1 MVAAIA
7 AELGMPLMPWQRY
20 VVDVAHEVDDD
31 GYWVYDEVV
40 VTVPRQAGKT
50 TLKIPVYVHRLGR
63 IELGELWMTAQ
74 SGGKAVDRWAKARA
88 WMLKPSAGLTGRF
101 KSKVSIG
108 HEVIEWLSTMAKLR
122 PFTPNETE
130 LHGESPDLVDI
141 DEWWAFDQKATRELE
156 QAYSPGFLTKN
167 AQAWKT
173 STAGTRESFGLN
185 RDVLRGRQAVE
196 LGRRSGLAYFEW
208 SLPDV
213 VGGVKV
219 DDLTDEE
226 LIEACIA
233 IHPAIGF
240 HPSAPAARMAQHI
253 RTSEWGLLGRDGFL
267 RAYGNRMADGGRI
280 SIIPEAAWA
289 ACVDRP
295 IPQGVP
301 VGLGLATDPRH
312 GDTAIAAA
320 FRDLET
326 DEVTAEVLRYR
337 PGTDW
342 AVEELVAIAGRNDH
356 VQIGANAAGA
366 VLDVVDALEARSD
379 WPEEYEVLRMSMKD
393 WGAAC
398 ARVVKEAT
406 TTPRP
411 TFHHIA
417 QPELTLSVENAG
429 KRRIGT
435 GAWAWDGVEISVA
448 PIDAVTAA
456 LWAADHPR
464 PPKPDRP
471 RFKIG

>member
-1 MVAAIA
+1 
-7 AELGMPLMPWQRY
+7 MPLMPWQRF
-20 VVDVAHEVDDD
+20 VVDVAHEVDPAT
-31 GYWVYDEVV
+31 GFWAYDEVV

-63 IELGELWMTAQ
+63 IRMGELWMTAQ
-74 SGGKAVDRWAKARA
+74 SGGKALDRWNKARE
-88 WMLKPSAGLTGRF
+88 WMESAGSGLSDRI

-108 HEVIEWLSTMAKLR
+108 HEEIRWLATLAKLR
-122 PFTPNETE
+122 PFTPNEDT

-141 DEWWAFDQKATRELE
+141 DEWWAFDQKAARAIE

-173 STAGTRESFGLN
+173 STAGTSESWGLN
-185 RDVLRGRQAVE
+185 RDVLRGRQAVD

-208 SLPDV
+208 SLPDEV
-213 VGGVKV
+213 DGVGL
-219 DDLTDEE
+219 DDLSDEE

-240 HPSAPAARMAQHI
+240 HPRVPAAKMIQHI
-253 RTSEWGLLGRDGFL
+253 RTKEWELLQRDGFL
-267 RAYGNRMADGGRI
+267 RAYGNRTHSKYKLA
-280 SIIPEAAWA
+280 IIPQASWA

-295 IPQGVP
+295 IPQRAP
-301 VGLGLATDPRH
+301 VGLGFAIDPRH
-312 GDTAIAAA
+312 GDAAVAAA

-326 DEVTAEVLRYR
+326 GEVTAEVLRYR
-337 PGTDW
+337 QGTAW
-342 AVEELVAIAGRNDH
+342 LVEEFAGIAARNDH
-356 VQIGANAAGA
+356 VQVAANAIGQSLEA
-366 VLDVVDALEARSD
+366 VDGLEARPD
-379 WPEEYEVLRMSMKD
+379 WPEEWKVLRLSAQQH
-393 WGAAC
+393 GAAC

-417 QPELTLSVENAG
+417 QAELTLSVENAG
-429 KRRIGT
+429 KRRVGT
-435 GAWAWDGVEISVA
+435 GGAWAWEGSETSVA

-456 LWAADHPR
+456 VWAADHPR
-464 PPKPDRP
+464 EVKPDKG
-471 RFKIG
+471 RFWIK

>member
-1 MVAAIA
+1 
-7 AELGMPLMPWQRY
+7 MPLMPWQRFI
-20 VVDVAHEVDDD
+20 VDVAHEVDPVT
-31 GYWVYDEVV
+31 GWWAYDEVV

-63 IELGELWMTAQ
+63 LELGELWMTAQ
-74 SGGKAVDRWAKARA
+74 SGGKALDRWNKARL
-88 WMLKPSAGLTGRF
+88 WMEKPSSGIAHRI

-108 HEVIEWLSTMAKLR
+108 HEVVTWRDTLANLR
-122 PFTPNETE
+122 PFTPGETQMD
-130 LHGESPDLVDI
+130 GESPDMVDV
-141 DEWWAFDQKATRELE
+141 DEWWAFDQKRARDLE
-156 QAYSPGFLTKN
+156 QSYSPGFLTKN

-173 STAGTRESFGLN
+173 STAGTRESWGLN

-213 VGGVKV
+213 VAGVQL
-219 DDLTDEE
+219 DDLPDED
-226 LIEACIA
+226 LVQACIE

-240 HPSAPAARMAQHI
+240 HPTAPAARMSQHI
-253 RTSEWGLLGRDGFL
+253 RTSEWEKLGREGFL
-267 RAYGNRMADGGRI
+267 RAYGNRMAGGGKLA
-280 SIIPEAAWA
+280 IIPQASWA

-295 IPQGVP
+295 IPTGAPVAFGVA
-301 VGLGLATDPRH
+301 VDPRH
-312 GDTAIAAA
+312 GDGAIAAA

-326 DEVTAEVLRYR
+326 GEVTAEILRSK
-337 PGTDW
+337 PGSQW
-342 AVEELVAIAGRNDH
+342 LEAELMELAGRNDH
-356 VQIGANAAGA
+356 VQIAANAAGA
-366 VLDVVDALEARSD
+366 VLDAVDVLEARAD
-379 WPEEYEVLRMSMKD
+379 WPEEWEVLRITLRE

-398 ARVVKEAT
+398 ARIVKEAT

-417 QPELTLSVENAG
+417 QAELTLSVENAG
-429 KRRIGT
+429 KRRAGA
-435 GAWAWDGVEISVA
+435 GAWAWDGVETSVA

-456 LWAADHPR
+456 VWAMDHPR